1 MKVQIVLAAILTIGT
16 LMGVGALVS
25 AVQKA
30 DHGTAHT
37 SSAHSSSNVWHE
49 HQGLVP
55 PVA

>member
-1 MKVQIVLAAILTIGT
+1 MKVQIVLAAILAIGT

-30 DHGTAHT
+30 DHGTDHTTGAHT
-37 SSAHSSSNVWHE
+37 SSVWHE

-55 PVA
+55 PAA

>member
-16 LMGVGALVS
+16 LLGVGALVS

-30 DHGTAHT
+30 DHGTART
-37 SSAHSSSNVWHE
+37 SSAHTSSVWHE

-55 PVA
+55 PAA